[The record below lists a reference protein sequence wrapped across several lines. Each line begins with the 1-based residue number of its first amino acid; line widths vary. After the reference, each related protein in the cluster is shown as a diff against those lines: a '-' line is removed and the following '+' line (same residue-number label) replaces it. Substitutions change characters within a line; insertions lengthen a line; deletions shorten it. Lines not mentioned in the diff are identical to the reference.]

1 MPRPKDVDVTLA
13 SYQLDAA
20 LSSFPNSQ
28 PSASRAQRKPTISS
42 TALRK
47 AAYAERDRTRSMDPG
62 ALDFAAEDDE
72 DEVDES
78 DADSLTLGSSDAG
91 QRGRKQALKILRLR
105 SRLPEEGMWRSLA

>member
-1 MPRPKDVDVTLA
+1 MPHPKEVDSTLA
-13 SYQLDAA
+13 SYQLEAA
-20 LSSFPNSQ
+20 LSSFPNLQ
-28 PSASRAQRKPTISS
+28 PSASRAQRKSIISS

-72 DEVDES
+72 DVDES

-91 QRGRKQALKILRLR
+91 QRGRKQALKILQLR